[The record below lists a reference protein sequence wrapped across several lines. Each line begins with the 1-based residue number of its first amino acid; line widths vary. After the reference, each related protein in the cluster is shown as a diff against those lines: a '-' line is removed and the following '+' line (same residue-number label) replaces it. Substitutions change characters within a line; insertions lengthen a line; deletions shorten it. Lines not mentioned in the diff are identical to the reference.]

1 MAHETGLIVIGGG
14 LAGTEAAWQAAQAG
28 IAVTLYEM
36 RPRRMTP
43 AHVSDRLAELVC
55 SNSLGS
61 DLPDRAP
68 GLLKTELRTL
78 GSLLI
83 RCAEKAAVPAGGA
96 LAVDREVF
104 AREVTGAIES
114 HPLITLVRE
123 EVTTIPPTPCIIA
136 SGPLTADTL
145 AGQIAVLAG
154 QQSLYFYDA
163 IAPIITADSI
173 DLNIAYRANRYGRGD
188 ELSEDGGDYLNC
200 PLNAEQYQAFVT
212 ALLEAPSE
220 PIHQFE
226 REDPHFFE
234 SCLPIEQMA
243 RRGEKALA
251 FGPMRPAGLR
261 DPRTGRWP
269 HAVVQLRRDNVAG
282 TLYNIVGFQTNLHYG
297 DQERVLRMIPGL
309 QNAEFVRLGEMHR
322 NTFINSPTLLDPTLQ
337 YRTRPDLFFAGQIT
351 GVEGYAGNIATGLLA
366 GLNAA
371 QQLRGQPLITLP
383 PTTMLGALCHYVTHA
398 APGNFQPMKA
408 NYGLLPALPEASRPH
423 GKRERAEAYNA
434 RASADLAECLRAAN
448 FVQTADTISR

>member
-1 MAHETGLIVIGGG
+1 MIHELTVIGGG

-28 IAVTLYEM
+28 IPVALYEM

-83 RCAEKAAVPAGGA
+83 RCAETAAVPAGGA
-96 LAVDREVF
+96 LAVDRELF
-104 AREVTGAIES
+104 AREVTAAIEC
-114 HPLITLVRE
+114 HPLIRVVRE
-123 EVTTIPPTPCIIA
+123 EVTEIPSTPCIIA
-136 SGPLTADTL
+136 SGPLTADAL
-145 AGQIAVLAG
+145 ARQIAVLAG
-154 QQSLYFYDA
+154 QESLYFYDA
-163 IAPIITADSI
+163 IAPIVTVDSV
-173 DLNIAYRANRYGRGD
+173 DMDIAYRANRYGKGD
-188 ELSEDGGDYLNC
+188 ATSEDGGDYLNC
-200 PLNAEQYQAFVT
+200 PLNGDEYHAFVA

-261 DPRTGRWP
+261 DPKTGRWP
-269 HAVVQLRRDNVAG
+269 YAVVQLRRDNVAG
-282 TLYNIVGFQTNLHYG
+282 TLYNIVGFQTNMHYG

-322 NTFINSPTLLDPTLQ
+322 NTFINAPTLLDATLQ
-337 YRTRPDLFFAGQIT
+337 YRTRSDLFFAGQIT

-366 GLNAA
+366 GVNAA
-371 QQLRGQPLITLP
+371 RWLKGQPLITLP

-398 APGNFQPMKA
+398 ESDRFQPMKA
-408 NYGLLPALPEASRPH
+408 NYGLMPPLPDDARPH
-423 GKRERAEAYNA
+423 GKRDRAEAHNA
-434 RASADLAECLRAAN
+434 RASADLTECLDAAN
-448 FVQTADTISR
+448 YAQTETSVMR